1 MPRRLI
7 ALLIALYAIA
17 FAFGAMAAIRWP
29 SLMMVASFM
38 LEDEAMAGLSGIDWR
53 ELGIAYGAPYFLA
66 ALCFYAAALSLGN
79 RQKAARLWYF
89 LGAIAGFPCVFLVDF
104 ETGWWRDPSAGEG
117 AVAGAAAGALL
128 LGIAVLELCR
138 TPKPKPAP
146 VAAPEP
152 ATDEQVVITPAAAP
166 QEKPRKQYRRPI
178 PAAIARQR
186 AHFAAE
192 GRKMMARQRRH

>member
-29 SLMMVASFM
+29 SLMMLASFM
-38 LEDEAMAGLSGIDWR
+38 LEEEAMAGLTGIDWR

-79 RQKAARLWYF
+79 RQKAARLWYMM
-89 LGAIAGFPCVFLVDF
+89 GAVAGFPCVFLVDF
-104 ETGWWRDPSAGEG
+104 EAGWWRDPSAGEG
-117 AVAGAAAGALL
+117 AVAGAAAGAIL
-128 LGIAVLELCR
+128 LGMAVWELCR
-138 TPKPKPAP
+138 NPKPPKRPTQSVEP
-146 VAAPEP
+146 DPQIIVSPEP
-152 ATDEQVVITPAAAP
+152 EPDPEC
-166 QEKPRKQYRRPI
+166 KPRRRYRKPV
-178 PAAIARQR
+178 PAAIVRQR